1 MSEQDS
7 SIRII
12 REATGEDAEALLSYI
27 NDIAGES
34 DNLTFGPGEF
44 LMTIKE
50 EVEFLERCLRSDN
63 CLYLLALDGDRI
75 IGSLNFIAGSRPR
88 ISHAGEFGIS
98 VRRECWN
105 QGVGSALLSALLN
118 WAHGSDTGIRKINLV
133 VRADNEHA
141 ISLYEKFGFVK
152 EGRTRRLFRF
162 DDDMFVDGLYM
173 GLCID

>member
-1 MSEQDS
+1 MQRRNNV
-7 SIRII
+7 RII
-12 REATGEDAEALLSYI
+12 REATGDDARALLAYV

-44 LMTIKE
+44 AKGVKE
-50 EVEFLERCLRSDN
+50 ETEFLERTFRSTN
-63 CLYLLALDGDRI
+63 CLCLLALDGDRI
-75 IGSLNFIAGSRPR
+75 VGNLNFIAGSRPR

-118 WAHGSDTGIRKINLV
+118 WAHGKETGIRKINLI

-141 ISLYEKFGFVK
+141 VALYRKFGFEE
-152 EGRTRRLFRF
+152 EGRTLRLFRF
-162 DDDMFVDGLYM
+162 NDEFVDGIHM
-173 GLCID
+173 GLCVD